1 MSSLLTPVVPNPRHR
16 AMFPGEVTILVSS
29 SWCDNKPETWKFC
42 SVAVRLQYSNKDTGD
57 LLGRHE
63 DGSNS
68 LTKGNWKVWFAK
80 GEPFI
85 LEFTDGE
92 NFSQASEEQ
101 LQTLSEL
108 VGSRR
113 LAQALMS
120 ELDTA
125 KQDASWETRLRTD
138 GPFRFRDLSDYY
150 EIMVAVGSQIPVD
163 AKQPFDTQK
172 FLADHTDFWLKGSNV
187 AENVAHYK
195 AHEPRED
202 QTQGQYEAEV
212 QDFQRVAE
220 AGRVWASGMLV
231 SKV

>member
-1 MSSLLTPVVPNPRHR
+1 MSSLLTPVVPDPRHR
-16 AMFPGEVTILVSS
+16 ATFPGEVDIFVSTG
-29 SWCDNKPETWKFC
+29 WYDNQPETWKIR
-42 SVAVRLQYSNKDTGD
+42 SVEVLLQYFNEDTRE
-57 LLGRHE
+57 LLGWRK

-68 LTKGNWKVWFAK
+68 FIQGGWEVLFAK

-85 LEFTDGE
+85 LKFTDGE

-113 LAQALMS
+113 LAQALMG

-125 KQDASWETRLRTD
+125 KQNASWETRSMTD
-138 GPFRFRDLSDYY
+138 GSFRFRDLSDYY
-150 EIMVAVGSQIPVD
+150 EMMVAVGSQIPVD
-163 AKQPFDTQK
+163 AEQPFDAQK
-172 FLADHTDFWLKGSNV
+172 FLAEHTDFWLEGSNV
-187 AENVAHYK
+187 AEHVAYYGS
-195 AHEPRED
+195 HEPRGD
-202 QTQGQYEAEV
+202 QTQEQYEAEV

-231 SKV
+231 AKV